1 MANLIMHDSFEPYYA
16 GRETDEDKRSA
27 PRPVKSPRR
36 KSESEIV
43 LPRQA
48 QPVANRPGGLP
59 ERRRPVAH

>member
-16 GRETDEDKRSA
+16 GRESDEDQRAA
-27 PRPVKSPRR
+27 PQPVKSHRR
-36 KSESEIV
+36 KCEGAIV

-48 QPVANRPGGLP
+48 QPVAKRPGGLP